1 MVGRGRAPA
10 RVITVLVPPGSLAP
24 GAHIPLDDDTVHH
37 VRVRRGAA
45 GERARAL
52 DGAGSVAE
60 GTLATSHGSAVFVAE
75 TVERRP
81 RPATLVVGVGAGD
94 RERFLWLVEKL
105 TELGA
110 TAIVPLE
117 TDRSLTVATRLR
129 AGQEERLR
137 RRAREA
143 LKQCGAAWMPEVAP
157 PMALAAF
164 AAGHADGQRWLADAA
179 GAGPPAALGAGPVAI
194 AVGPEGGFTDGERGA
209 LLAAGWTPC
218 RLGPATLRFE
228 TAAVAAAAVVAA
240 ARLREGTP

>member
-1 MVGRGRAPA
+1 M
-10 RVITVLVPPGSLAP
+10 ITVLVPPGALVP
-24 GAHIPLDDDTVHH
+24 GARVPLDDDTVHH
-37 VRVRRGAA
+37 VRVRRAA
-45 GERARAL
+45 DGERVRAL
-52 DGAGSVAE
+52 DGSGCVAE
-60 GTLATSHGSAVFVAE
+60 GTLQPAAGTAVLAVE

-81 RPATLVVGVGAGD
+81 RPTPLVVGVGAGD
-94 RERFLWLVEKL
+94 RDRFLWMVEKL

-117 TDRSLTVATRLR
+117 TERSLTVGTRLR

-143 LKQCGAAWMPEVAP
+143 LKQCGAAWVPEVPAP
-157 PMALAAF
+157 VALAAF
-164 AAGHADGQRWLADAA
+164 AESHAAGHRWLADADGAAPRTA
-179 GAGPPAALGAGPVAI
+179 GATEPVAI
-194 AVGPEGGFTDGERGA
+194 LVGPEGGLTAGEREA

-228 TAAVAAAAVVAA
+228 TAAVAAAALVAA